1 MRDIVAALFEI
12 PEDAPHLEQALTHPS
27 FTNEVRHAPDNQRL
41 EFLGDAVLGLC
52 TSQLLF
58 ERYPEADEGTLTRLR
73 AQLVNTERLAEWGR
87 SQGVA
92 EAIRLGRGAN
102 TSGLRESNNVVADA
116 VEACIAAA
124 YLDGGLGSARAACA
138 RIVGPMLDVLEQ
150 NGTLDPKSDLQEYV
164 QSRGLGLPS
173 YEVCDSGGPAHDR
186 WFEVRVGIAGQ
197 WLAKGRGRSKR
208 LAERAA
214 AEELMRR
221 RAELLGADA
230 ALRDTTP
237 DDDAEIGDGERD
249 TLVCIVPEDGTLS
262 VDARRRIEASDIEA
276 SAGRISASSE
286 EHALSAVPSDPEENG
301 P

>member
-27 FTNEVRHAPDNQRL
+27 FTNEARHAPDNQRL

-58 ERYPEADEGTLTRLR
+58 ERYPTADEGTLTRLR

-92 EAIRLGRGAN
+92 EAIRLGRGALS
-102 TSGLRESNNVVADA
+102 SGLRESNNVLADA

-124 YLDGGLGSARAACA
+124 YLDGGLIAARAACA
-138 RIVGPMLDVLEQ
+138 KIVGPMLELLDQ
-150 NGTLDPKSDLQEYV
+150 NGTRDPKSDLQEYV
-164 QSRGLGLPS
+164 QSRGLGLPV
-173 YEVCDSGGPAHDR
+173 YEVSDSGGPAHDR

-214 AEELMRR
+214 AEDLLLHC
-221 RAELLGADA
+221 AELLGTDEH
-230 ALRDTTP
+230 LRDTTP
-237 DDDAEIGDGERD
+237 DDDLQDSAGDRD
-249 TLVCIVPEDGTLS
+249 TLACIVPADGTQS
-262 VDARRRIEASDIEA
+262 VDSLRQNEFRDIV
-276 SAGRISASSE
+276 SS
-286 EHALSAVPSDPEENG
+286 PSDMAIERAEPKER
-301 P
+301 

>member
-27 FTNEVRHAPDNQRL
+27 FTNEARHAPDNQRL

-87 SQGVA
+87 AQGVA
-92 EAIRLGRGAN
+92 EAIRLGRGALS
-102 TSGLRESNNVVADA
+102 SGLRESNNVVADA

-124 YLDGGLGSARAACA
+124 YLDGGLAAARAACA
-138 RIVGPMLDVLEQ
+138 RIVGPMLEQLDQ
-150 NGTLDPKSDLQEYV
+150 NGTRDPKSDLQEYV
-164 QSRGLGLPS
+164 QSRGLGLPV

-197 WLAKGRGRSKR
+197 WLANGRGRSKR

-214 AEELMRR
+214 AEELLRHCT
-221 RAELLGADA
+221 ELLGANA
-230 ALRDTTP
+230 HLRDTKP
-237 DDDAEIGDGERD
+237 DDEFLAGEDERD
-249 TLVCIVPEDGTLS
+249 TLACIVPAEDTQS
-262 VDARRRIEASDIEA
+262 VDSIRHSSVGDGNCSLSDM
-276 SAGRISASSE
+276 
-286 EHALSAVPSDPEENG
+286 AVERDAPKG
-301 P
+301 K

>member
-27 FTNEVRHAPDNQRL
+27 FTNEVKHAPDNQRL

-52 TSQLLF
+52 SSQLLF

-73 AQLVNTERLAEWGR
+73 AQIVNTERLAEWGR
-87 SQGVA
+87 ANGVA
-92 EAIRLGRGAN
+92 DAIRLGRGALS
-102 TSGLRESNNVVADA
+102 SGLRESNNVVADA

-124 YLDGGLGSARAACA
+124 YLDGGLVAARAACA
-138 RIVGPMLDVLEQ
+138 RIVDPMLQQLGPK
-150 NGTLDPKSDLQEYV
+150 GTHDPKSDLQEYV
-164 QSRGLGLPS
+164 QSRCLGLPI

-214 AEELMRR
+214 AEELLKQRDTLLI
-221 RAELLGADA
+221 AEDEP
-230 ALRDTTP
+230 RDTTP
-237 DDDAEIGDGERD
+237 GIDSEVSRSIRD
-249 TLVCIVPEDGTLS
+249 TLIG
-262 VDARRRIEASDIEA
+262 DIME
-276 SAGRISASSE
+276 SASSSRE
-286 EHALSAVPSDPEENG
+286 PLP
-301 P
+301 